1 LFHVRGSLG
10 RLGGQAGA
18 GVSLSLSAGST
29 PSCVRSMTVASRDP
43 YRGVS
48 RSGHWLAILE
58 SGVLLVHTGA
68 LRDRC
73 APRSVGLA
81 LCLHPRGPGRPAY
94 RLLAP
99 SDAPVGY
106 VRGLSIV
113 LTCRRYRCRRYRS
126 RRHPPRPPA
135 RKPVAAA
142 RRASRASLER
152 TPPPTALAHS
162 EHNVA
167 APTPPRAAPQQGGTR
182 TERTSLAPRRALA
195 ALAWRGRG
203 SARRESG
210 ARRATACGRAVP

>member
-1 LFHVRGSLG
+1 MI
-10 RLGGQAGA
+10 
-18 GVSLSLSAGST
+18 
-29 PSCVRSMTVASRDP
+29 PIEASRDL
-43 YRGVS
+43 GTGLQS
-48 RSGHWLAILE
+48 LE
-58 SGVLLVHTGA
+58 SVVLLVH
-68 LRDRC
+68 
-73 APRSVGLA
+73 RSAAGPVRPAVGLA
-81 LCLHPRGPGRPAY
+81 LCLHVGLDDPPTRRFSSAGY
-94 RLLAP
+94 WLLRTPP
-99 SDAPVGY
+99 SATCAGF
-106 VRGLSIV
+106 RSCSHR
-113 LTCRRYRCRRYRS
+113 CRRYRC

-182 TERTSLAPRRALA
+182 TERTSLAPCRALA
-195 ALAWRGRG
+195 TLAWRGRG